1 MFYSI
6 AIINALLKAEVS
18 LSGGMLAGSVTA
30 ALRDLYTA
38 MDRGSGSS
46 IPPFI
51 LLQVLHAAF
60 PRFAEKSSHG
70 GFQQQVRLLEL
81 LIDNVWVNFIF
92 AFMI

>member
-1 MFYSI
+1 M
-6 AIINALLKAEVS
+6 LTCLAEVS

-30 ALRDLYTA
+30 ALRDLYSA
-38 MDRGSGSS
+38 MDRGNGSS

-70 GFQQQVRLLEL
+70 GFQQQVS
-81 LIDNVWVNFIF
+81 
-92 AFMI
+92 A